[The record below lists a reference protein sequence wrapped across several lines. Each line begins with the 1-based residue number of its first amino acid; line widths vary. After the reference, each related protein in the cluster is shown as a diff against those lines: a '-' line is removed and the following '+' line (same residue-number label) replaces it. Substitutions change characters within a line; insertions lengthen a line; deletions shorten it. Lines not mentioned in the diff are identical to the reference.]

1 MRRFP
6 HQARKKS
13 RIEIIPMIDVMMF
26 LLVFFVLISI
36 NVIPALG
43 IKMNL
48 PSSNSVKEEHP
59 PIRVIISISADGSY
73 QLDGVSFSSLDR
85 LKSALMDL
93 KNQKTAQSNN
103 NALIGASPKLA
114 VIINGDEQSP
124 LQRLVDVM
132 DMLKSSGVDA
142 MTIASKKK

>member
-1 MRRFP
+1 
-6 HQARKKS
+6 
-13 RIEIIPMIDVMMF
+13 
-26 LLVFFVLISI
+26 
-36 NVIPALG
+36 
-43 IKMNL
+43 MNL

-93 KNQKTAQSNN
+93 KNQKIAQSNN

-132 DMLKSSGVDA
+132 DMLKSSGIDA